1 MLLSRSFGKKRV
13 KPTWCDDD
21 YWHLQ
26 AICCS
31 SRKRLPSSRPARN
44 VPRALEVLYSCYS
57 RSPACRSPSGSPAS
71 TTSAAAATS
80 AETSSPLRGRLR
92 PARLPVCVSLLEAE
106 HSLEEVP
113 YQVHQTPKH
122 FRDDAQA
129 EQAPLLNDATLND
142 VNHLPLLSLSLSSR
156 LSLLSSLSSLS
167 LSLSLSPLASRLRR
181 RRRRLSL
188 FSSLLLP
195 DDSLRRSRN
204 LETWKKK
211 TGDNWVGDGKSPKAR
226 FSFAARLVDK
236 TRYGW
241 LCLVAKC
248 CESIVKIVF

>member
-1 MLLSRSFGKKRV
+1 MLLSRSFGKKQV

-26 AICCS
+26 AVCCS

-57 RSPACRSPSGSPAS
+57 CSPTCRSPSGSPAS
-71 TTSAAAATS
+71 TSSATTSATS

-92 PARLPVCVSLLEAE
+92 PARLPVCVSLLQAE

-142 VNHLPLLSLSLSSR
+142 VNHLPLLSLSLS
-156 LSLLSSLSSLS
+156 LF
-167 LSLSLSPLASRLRR
+167 SLSLSPLAFDDDDGVSLSSREEKRI
-181 RRRRLSL
+181 
-188 FSSLLLP
+188 P
-195 DDSLRRSRN
+195 DTSLRRN
-204 LETWKKK
+204 LETWKLKK
-211 TGDNWVGDGKSPKAR
+211 KLELGWRWKVPQ
-226 FSFAARLVDK
+226 RLVFH
-236 TRYGW
+236 
-241 LCLVAKC
+241 LLLACLTKQDMGGSA
-248 CESIVKIVF
+248 

>member
-1 MLLSRSFGKKRV
+1 MLLSRSFGKKQV

-26 AICCS
+26 AVCCS

-57 RSPACRSPSGSPAS
+57 CSPTCRSPSGSPAS
-71 TTSAAAATS
+71 TSSATTSATS

-142 VNHLPLLSLSLSSR
+142 VNHLPLLSLSLFSSLSSR
-156 LSLLSSLSSLS
+156 LSLSLAPRLS
-167 LSLSLSPLASRLRR
+167 LSRLRR

-188 FSSLLLP
+188 FKRREENSRYFSS
-195 DDSLRRSRN
+195 SFA
-204 LETWKKK
+204 ETWKPGNSKK
-211 TGDNWVGDGKSPKAR
+211 NWNWVGDGKSLKG
-226 FSFAARLVDK
+226 SFFI
-236 TRYGW
+236 
-241 LCLVAKC
+241 C
-248 CESIVKIVF
+248 CSLA

>member
-1 MLLSRSFGKKRV
+1 MLLSRSFGKKQV

-26 AICCS
+26 AVCCS

-57 RSPACRSPSGSPAS
+57 CSPTCRSPSGSPAS
-71 TTSAAAATS
+71 TSSPS

-142 VNHLPLLSLSLSSR
+142 VNHLPLLSLSLFSSLSSR
-156 LSLLSSLSSLS
+156 LSLSRPSP
-167 LSLSLSPLASRLRR
+167 LSLSPSTTTTAS
-181 RRRRLSL
+181 LSL
-188 FSSLLLP
+188 QEKRREFQMLLFA
-195 DDSLRRSRN
+195 
-204 LETWKKK
+204 ETWKPGNSKK
-211 TGDNWVGDGKSPKAR
+211 NWNWVGDGKSLKG
-226 FSFAARLVDK
+226 SFFI
-236 TRYGW
+236 
-241 LCLVAKC
+241 C
-248 CESIVKIVF
+248 CSLA